1 MMINTFA
8 DTDTDLYDDFNSKI
22 RRRRKKRR
30 FPQGGRPPRRPRRP
44 PMRFNIKGFPVKIKR
59 YTKQRPKV
67 IKGKP
72 TKLPPIVFQTIKST
86 GVINPN
92 KAIKTLTVKHTKT
105 PVTKKKIAINELI
118 KKTAIAQKTP
128 KSVTVIKAKAPKTIT
143 DTDTIQPVKQ
153 TAPTANK
160 KAMESDSKAGKV
172 VKVITGIAIVGLT
185 GFGIYKY
192 IQYRKK
198 QNIHIKK

>member
-1 MMINTFA
+1 MINTFA
-8 DTDTDLYDDFNSKI
+8 DTDTDLYDDFNNKI
-22 RRRRKKRR
+22 RRRRKKGR
-30 FPQGGRPPRRPRRP
+30 FIKGGRRP
-44 PMRFNIKGFPVKIKR
+44 PIRFTIKGFPVKIKR
-59 YTKQRPKV
+59 HTKQRPKV

-72 TKLPPIVFQTIKST
+72 TKLPPIIVQTIKNT
-86 GVINPN
+86 GVISPN
-92 KAIKTLTVKHTKT
+92 KAIKT
-105 PVTKKKIAINELI
+105 PITKKKIAINELI
-118 KKTAIAQKTP
+118 KKTA
-128 KSVTVIKAKAPKTIT
+128 VTKQAAKTIT
-143 DTDTIQPVKQ
+143 STNKDESVKQ

-160 KAMESDSKAGKV
+160 KAMESDSKVGKV